1 MSAHIAYASHSDFLP
16 YELTSLPPAGAIL
29 VGVLLLFLG
38 RKLFWLFVGAVGF
51 VAGVEIAATVFP
63 HQHDWALIVG
73 LILGLIGAVI
83 AIFVQKIALGIAGFL
98 AGGYFVMTALH
109 SWEMQ
114 APPAAPWISFLIGG
128 LIGALL
134 MYVVFNWALIILS
147 SISGAHLILQPFSL
161 AHTTAS
167 AALLVLAL
175 VGIMVQGKM
184 VQSRR
189 APED

>member
-1 MSAHIAYASHSDFLP
+1 MSAHADRLP
-16 YELTSLPPAGAIL
+16 PELLSLPPAAAIL

-51 VAGVEIAATVFP
+51 VGGLEIAATLFP
-63 HQHDWALIVG
+63 HQPDWSLIIG

-98 AGGYFVMTALH
+98 AGGYFLMTVLRT
-109 SWEMQ
+109 WEMQ
-114 APPAAPWISFLIGG
+114 MPETSWISFLIGG

-147 SISGAHLILQPFSL
+147 SISGAHLIVHPLSL
-161 AHTTAS
+161 SHS
-167 AALLVLAL
+167 AATAAFLVLAIL
-175 VGIMVQGKM
+175 GIMVQGKI
-184 VQSRR
+184 VNSRR
-189 APED
+189 PADT